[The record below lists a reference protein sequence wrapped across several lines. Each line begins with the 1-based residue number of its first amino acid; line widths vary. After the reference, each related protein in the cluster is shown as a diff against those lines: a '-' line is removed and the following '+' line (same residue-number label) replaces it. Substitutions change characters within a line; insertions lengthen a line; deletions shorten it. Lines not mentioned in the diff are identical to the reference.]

1 MKKWIFSSLSM
12 ICLVVALMGTSC
24 NFTPSADTVT
34 AVKQEQSLEDAV
46 TACLQL
52 NRDRVYKGSLR
63 WTWEKAWE
71 IFRDNLIPA
80 K

>member
-1 MKKWIFSSLSM
+1 M
-12 ICLVVALMGTSC
+12 
-24 NFTPSADTVT
+24 NDN
-34 AVKQEQSLEDAV
+34 LEDAV

-52 NRDRVYKGSLR
+52 DRDRVYKGSQR
-63 WTWEKAWE
+63 WTWARAWE